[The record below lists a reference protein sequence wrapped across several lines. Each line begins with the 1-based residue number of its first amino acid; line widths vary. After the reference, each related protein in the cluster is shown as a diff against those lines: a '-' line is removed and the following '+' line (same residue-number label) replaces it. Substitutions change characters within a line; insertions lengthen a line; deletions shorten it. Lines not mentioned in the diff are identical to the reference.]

1 MLKAKSVIKIKRRIR
16 VWDLRML
23 LEGYVWARDVV
34 VIFYQTAEVGPGG
47 GERGFSFVHVGV
59 IVMFHLTVRPPL
71 PSSAL
76 ADKI

>member
-34 VIFYQTAEVGPGG
+34 VIFYQTAEVGPGVG
-47 GERGFSFVHVGV
+47 RGDSLLFMLV
-59 IVMFHLTVRPPL
+59 
-71 PSSAL
+71 
-76 ADKI
+76 